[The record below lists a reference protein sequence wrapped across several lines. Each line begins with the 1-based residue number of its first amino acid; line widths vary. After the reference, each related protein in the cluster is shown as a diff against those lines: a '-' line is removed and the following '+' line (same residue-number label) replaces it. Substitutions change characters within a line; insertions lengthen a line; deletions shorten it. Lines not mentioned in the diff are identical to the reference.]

1 MKIGILVAMEK
12 ELRAVRAAFGEFSD
26 RIHVCQSGFGKVN
39 AAVTACSMIKEAG
52 VDCII
57 NSGCAGGLSPDVNV
71 LDIVVG
77 AEVAYHD
84 VWCGPPNEIGQM
96 QGLPARF
103 AADPSL
109 LEAAKASASGSSG
122 EAEVKSKVHSG
133 LIVSGDR
140 FCAGKDET
148 DAILAN
154 FPDALAVDMESA
166 AIAQVCHLMGVPF
179 LSFRVVSDSAYAGD
193 GRLDAYYDFWDA
205 VTGTSFNFLKHF
217 IDSI

>member
-12 ELRAVRAAFGEFSD
+12 ELRAVRAAFGEFSE
-26 RIHVCQSGFGKVN
+26 RIHACQSGFGKVN
-39 AAVTACSMIKEAG
+39 AAVTASSMIKEAK

-71 LDIVVG
+71 LDIVIG
-77 AEVAYHD
+77 AEVSYHD
-84 VWCGPPNEIGQM
+84 VWCGPPYEIGQM

-109 LEAAKASASGSSG
+109 LEAAKASAAG
-122 EAEVKSKVHSG
+122 AIDTTSKVHSG

-140 FCAGKDET
+140 FCSGKDET

-193 GRLDAYYDFWDA
+193 SRLDAYYDFWDA